1 MHGSDMTKSQKI
13 LVVDASRVV
22 RAMLARCV
30 GKTHAVCEE
39 SDGESAWQSLVLD
52 ASIVAVISGLDVAG
66 VDGAGLVERMRV
78 SKLARINDM
87 PVFLLASDSFLE
99 ADRQRARRL
108 GVTGFIPKASPAEAV
123 FRLLAGS
130 LHSHAGQKEKA
141 PEPHPDGAEDDGA
154 AIEIAS
160 PTDIGLSDLSSRMG
174 RLVGLDDAA
183 GSNGKAG
190 TPGGD
195 AEYERRL
202 AERTAA
208 RCLELRLS
216 DAPGT
221 PMVSVLIFGIDGYA
235 ELCERFGQKTAEKVV
250 GKFSGLLAGKIRA
263 EENVLHLTDGRIGIV
278 STNVDREQCASF
290 AKRVCKAL
298 AAATIWLGGKQ
309 VKATVSAGVAAVP
322 EDGSALSAEELLY
335 LASSRLDAAFAAG
348 GNQVA
353 FASVVSGNNLR
364 QEEFIDRLKALL
376 TTSSPAVAMS
386 CKSWLR
392 SVCVACR
399 ESRPEGEPPP
409 CSASL
414 ASGLCGNRKIADS

>member
-1 MHGSDMTKSQKI
+1 MTKSQKI

-22 RAMLARCV
+22 RAMLARCA

-52 ASIVAVISGLDVAG
+52 ASIVAVISGLDITG
-66 VDGAGLVERMRV
+66 VDGAGLVERMRA

-87 PVFLLASDSFLE
+87 PFFLLASDSFLE
-99 ADRQRARRL
+99 AGRQRARRL
-108 GVTGFIPKASPAEAV
+108 GVTGFIPKAAPAEAILHL
-123 FRLLAGS
+123 FAGS
-130 LHSHAGQKEKA
+130 LHSHAAQKECA
-141 PEPHPDGAEDDGA
+141 PEPRPGGAEDGGVA
-154 AIEIAS
+154 TEIGTPS
-160 PTDIGLSDLSSRMG
+160 DIGLSDLSSRMG
-174 RLVGLDDAA
+174 RLVGLDEAF
-183 GSNGKAG
+183 GGKG
-190 TPGGD
+190 TADTRDGD
-195 AEYERRL
+195 EEYERRL
-202 AERTAA
+202 AERTAT

-216 DAPGT
+216 DAPAT

-250 GKFSGLLAGKIRA
+250 GKFSALLAGKIRA

-278 STNVDREQCASF
+278 STNVDREQCTSF

-322 EDGSALSAEELLY
+322 QDGSALSAEALLY
-335 LASSRLDAAFAAG
+335 LASSRLEAAFAAG

-353 FASVVSGNNLR
+353 FASVVSGNNLH
-364 QEEFIDRLKALL
+364 QEEFIARLKALL

-386 CKSWLR
+386 CKSWLH
-392 SVCVACR
+392 SVCIACR
-399 ESRPEGEPPP
+399 QSRPEGELSP